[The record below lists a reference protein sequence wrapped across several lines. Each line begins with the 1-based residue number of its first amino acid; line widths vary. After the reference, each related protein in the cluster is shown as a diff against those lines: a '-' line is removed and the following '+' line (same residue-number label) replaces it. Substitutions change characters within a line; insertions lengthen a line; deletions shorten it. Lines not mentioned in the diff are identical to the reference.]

1 MATQLAR
8 TEMSGL
14 KASRRIVPNDNDDDN
29 DDDDNNTDNDD
40 DDDADDDDAVDKE
53 RFDRA
58 SNNANSVLFPFL
70 YLVPFFLSCFY
81 LCSIFSGSALVVTQ
95 VVENGAVIK
104 FV

>member
-14 KASRRIVPNDNDDDN
+14 KASRRIEPNDNDDD
-29 DDDDNNTDNDD
+29 DD
-40 DDDADDDDAVDKE
+40 DDDADADDAVDKE

-58 SNNANSVLFPFL
+58 SNNANSVHCPFL
-70 YLVPFFLSCFY
+70 YLVLFFY
-81 LCSIFSGSALVVTQ
+81 LCSLFSGSALVVTQ

>member
-1 MATQLAR
+1 M
-8 TEMSGL
+8 
-14 KASRRIVPNDNDDDN
+14 PNDNDDD
-29 DDDDNNTDNDD
+29 DDDNNDNSNNDNDD
-40 DDDADDDDAVDKE
+40 NNNNDDDAVDKE